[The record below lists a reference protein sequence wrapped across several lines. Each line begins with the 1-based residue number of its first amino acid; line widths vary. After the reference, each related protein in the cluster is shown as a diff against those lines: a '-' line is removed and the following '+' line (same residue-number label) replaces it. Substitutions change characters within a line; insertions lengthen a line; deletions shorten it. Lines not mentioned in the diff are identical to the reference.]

1 MDNNSYNSIIDILK
15 KGAQEEIDETMS
27 VNWANLQNSA
37 REFLSFH
44 SVFEAEKIQCQKRN
58 KIVSLQEISEY
69 KNYSSD
75 MIKTANVSK
84 QFYRALFKFDSALT
98 KYLEEIPKRA
108 LYVLFDTQGRPHTY
122 DMPLEML
129 ANLSQGRGRVG
140 RLNKNNLV
148 SIEAQIDKNS
158 KEQLEH
164 IDKGATAAMG
174 VNKRLERFYE
184 RRGKRTVTKNGEN
197 VQINAQKQGGLLMWK
212 TGGTWKVAKVANRG
226 VVGEAYANFL
236 LTKHRTKQDYLIG
249 VDKGKPP
256 YYNHSLIAKFYKYL
270 STVTN
275 APSIVEEDL
284 YTDWAQYAVKAD
296 RAGLPS
302 PQQYIRTAYTIL
314 SSSDEIA
321 PKRLRNMINQEFS
334 EDSQLAPFVGEF
346 TEENIEN
353 VIKEMLSES
362 GFKDSISI
370 IGDLKF

>member
-27 VNWANLQNSA
+27 INWANLQNSA

-44 SVFEAEKIQCQKRN
+44 SVFEAEKIQSQKRN
-58 KIVSLQEISEY
+58 KIASLQEISEY

-122 DMPLEML
+122 DMSLEML

-140 RLNKNNLV
+140 RLNKNKLV
-148 SIEAQIDKNS
+148 SIEAQIDKNN

-197 VQINAQKQGGLLMWK
+197 IQINAQKQGGLLMWK

-236 LTKHRTKQDYLIG
+236 LTKHRTKQDYLVG